1 MANKFDSEIDRLN
14 AAPTGDRHQDE
25 ASASQRLRSLLKE
38 IETSRHADQG
48 KIGAEIGDDGLS
60 VSVNRQAV
68 GLWRVE
74 GPDLALY
81 RPGSAAAECHVST
94 VTDAAKMTAR
104 LVAAAGQA

>member
-1 MANKFDSEIDRLN
+1 MANKYDSEMDRIK
-14 AAPTGDRHQDE
+14 AAPTGDRHDDLAAANHRLGTLRQEIE
-25 ASASQRLRSLLKE
+25 ASK
-38 IETSRHADQG
+38 HADHG
-48 KIGAEIGDDGLS
+48 KVGCEIAEDGLS

-81 RPGSAAAECHVST
+81 RPGSPSAECHVSSIA
-94 VTDAAKMTAR
+94 DAAKMTAR

>member
-1 MANKFDSEIDRLN
+1 MANKFDSEMDRLK
-14 AAPTGDRHQDE
+14 AAPTGDRHKDV
-25 ASASQRLRSLLKE
+25 ASATHRLGSLLKE
-38 IETSRHADQG
+38 IEASRQADKG
-48 KIGAEIGDDGLS
+48 KVGCEIGDDGLS

-94 VTDAAKMTAR
+94 VADAAKMTAR

>member
-1 MANKFDSEIDRLN
+1 MANKFDSEIDRLK
-14 AAPTGDRHQDE
+14 AAPAGDRHQDM
-25 ASASQRLRSLLKE
+25 AAATQRLESLLKE
-38 IETSRHADQG
+38 IEASRHAEQG
-48 KIGAEIGDDGLS
+48 KFGAEIGDDGLS

-81 RPGSAAAECHVST
+81 RPGSAAADCHVSSIA
-94 VTDAAKMTAR
+94 DAAKMTAR

>member
-1 MANKFDSEIDRLN
+1 MANKFDSEIDRLK
-14 AAPTGDRHQDE
+14 AAPSGDRHQDV
-25 ASASQRLRSLLKE
+25 ASASQRLRSLLEE
-38 IETSRHADQG
+38 IKASRYADPG
-48 KIGAEIGDDGLS
+48 KIGAEIGNEGLS

-81 RPGSAAAECHVST
+81 RPGSSAADCHVST
-94 VTDAAKMTAR
+94 IVDAAKMTAR

>member
-1 MANKFDSEIDRLN
+1 MANNFDSEVDRLK
-14 AAPTGDRHQDE
+14 AAPTGDRHQDM
-25 ASASQRLRSLLKE
+25 ASASQRLESLLKE
-38 IETSRHADQG
+38 IEASRHADQS

-81 RPGSAAAECHVST
+81 RPGSAAADCHVSSIA
-94 VTDAAKMTAR
+94 DAAKMTAR

>member
-1 MANKFDSEIDRLN
+1 MANKFDSEIDRLK
-14 AAPTGDRHQDE
+14 AAPTGDRHKDL
-25 ASASQRLRSLLKE
+25 ASASQRLGSLLKE
-38 IETSRHADQG
+38 IEASRRADQG
-48 KIGAEIGDDGLS
+48 NIGVEIGEDGLS

-81 RPGSAAAECHVST
+81 RPGCAAADCHVSSIA
-94 VTDAAKMTAR
+94 DAAKMTAR

>member
-1 MANKFDSEIDRLN
+1 MGNKFDNEMDRLK
-14 AAPTGDRHQDE
+14 AAPAGNRHEDM
-25 ASASQRLRSLLKE
+25 AAAAARLSSLQKE
-38 IETSRHADQG
+38 IEASRHADKG
-48 KIGAEIGDDGLS
+48 RVGCEIAGDGLS

-81 RPGSAAAECHVST
+81 RPGSVSAECHVSSI
-94 VTDAAKMTAR
+94 TDAAKMTAR

>member
-1 MANKFDSEIDRLN
+1 MANEFDSEIDRLK
-14 AAPTGDRHQDE
+14 AAPTGDRHQDM
-25 ASASQRLRSLLKE
+25 ASSAQRLRSLQNE
-38 IETSRHADQG
+38 IEASRHADQG
-48 KIGAEIGDDGLS
+48 TIGAEIGDDGLS

-81 RPGSAAAECHVST
+81 RPGCAAAECHVSSI
-94 VTDAAKMTAR
+94 TDAAKMTAR